1 METRDRQK
9 PIIYD
14 VYRGTKDA
22 TLRLATMPGAGL
34 PAHVSKKDWQLMS
47 QHTAQHL
54 HTDAPRDIGVNGYC
68 FFQIVKGS

>member
-1 METRDRQK
+1 MDTKLRHK
-9 PIIYD
+9 PITYD

-47 QHTAQHL
+47 PNSAQHL
-54 HTDAPRDIGVNGYC
+54 HTDAPRDIGVRGYC